1 MRPTG
6 KMAAA
11 AAVALAQSYH
21 SYQEMDCQ
29 ALIEQA
35 VRNVGG
41 QMDYRGS
48 NDMAR
53 NAAWL
58 GTLENAR
65 AEGKLAPGALLFIHE
80 DDESGL
86 PARYQ
91 GDGFGDFSH
100 VGMYVGENALTDT
113 DKQGKRRECDV
124 VHSSQSMG
132 RVCGSTLQNGWTH
145 VGLAQEIDYGAEV
158 KPGVTLGAEIGTE
171 GEVSGAAE
179 PVLGDAKSAFSA
191 VVRTPDGN
199 PVKLR
204 KRACKTEN
212 LYWKVQSGE
221 TVLVERQKGE
231 WSLVTAICTD
241 GVRRRAWMMSR
252 YLEG

>member
-1 MRPTG
+1 
-6 KMAAA
+6 MAAA

-113 DKQGKRRECDV
+113 DKNGQRRECDV

-132 RVCGSTLQNGWTH
+132 RVCGSTLQKYALANNWPAVCRALDSWKYAGGR
-145 VGLAQEIDYGAEV
+145 VLDGLI
-158 KPGVTLGAEIGTE
+158 
-171 GEVSGAAE
+171 
-179 PVLGDAKSAFSA
+179 F
-191 VVRTPDGN
+191 
-199 PVKLR
+199 
-204 KRACKTEN
+204 
-212 LYWKVQSGE
+212 
-221 TVLVERQKGE
+221 
-231 WSLVTAICTD
+231 
-241 GVRRRAWMMSR
+241 RRADER
-252 YLEG
+252 YLCETGKYMWLDE

>member
-86 PARYQ
+86 PAR
-91 GDGFGDFSH
+91 
-100 VGMYVGENALTDT
+100 
-113 DKQGKRRECDV
+113 
-124 VHSSQSMG
+124 
-132 RVCGSTLQNGWTH
+132 
-145 VGLAQEIDYGAEV
+145 
-158 KPGVTLGAEIGTE
+158 
-171 GEVSGAAE
+171 
-179 PVLGDAKSAFSA
+179 
-191 VVRTPDGN
+191 
-199 PVKLR
+199 
-204 KRACKTEN
+204 
-212 LYWKVQSGE
+212 
-221 TVLVERQKGE
+221 
-231 WSLVTAICTD
+231 
-241 GVRRRAWMMSR
+241 
-252 YLEG
+252 

>member
-53 NAAWL
+53 SAAWL

-65 AEGKLAPGALLFIHE
+65 AEGKLGA
-80 DDESGL
+80 
-86 PARYQ
+86 
-91 GDGFGDFSH
+91 
-100 VGMYVGENALTDT
+100 
-113 DKQGKRRECDV
+113 
-124 VHSSQSMG
+124 
-132 RVCGSTLQNGWTH
+132 
-145 VGLAQEIDYGAEV
+145 
-158 KPGVTLGAEIGTE
+158 
-171 GEVSGAAE
+171 
-179 PVLGDAKSAFSA
+179 GDAF
-191 VVRTPDGN
+191 VHP
-199 PVKLR
+199 
-204 KRACKTEN
+204 
-212 LYWKVQSGE
+212 
-221 TVLVERQKGE
+221 
-231 WSLVTAICTD
+231 
-241 GVRRRAWMMSR
+241 
-252 YLEG
+252 

>member
-41 QMDYRGS
+41 QMDCRGS
-48 NDMAR
+48 NHMAR
-53 NAAWL
+53 SAAWL

-65 AEGKLAPGALLFIHE
+65 AEGKLVPGALLFIHE

-113 DKQGKRRECDV
+113 DKTASAGNATWCTAPRAWAGC
-124 VHSSQSMG
+124 
-132 RVCGSTLQNGWTH
+132 
-145 VGLAQEIDYGAEV
+145 
-158 KPGVTLGAEIGTE
+158 
-171 GEVSGAAE
+171 AA
-179 PVLGDAKSAFSA
+179 P
-191 VVRTPDGN
+191 R
-199 PVKLR
+199 
-204 KRACKTEN
+204 CKTAGRT
-212 LYWKVQSGE
+212 W
-221 TVLVERQKGE
+221 
-231 WSLVTAICTD
+231 A
-241 GVRRRAWMMSR
+241 
-252 YLEG
+252 

>member
-58 GTLENAR
+58 GPLENAR
-65 AEGKLAPGALLFIHE
+65 AEGKLV
-80 DDESGL
+80 
-86 PARYQ
+86 PARKATQ
-91 GDGFGDFSH
+91 TKLS
-100 VGMYVGENALTDT
+100 
-113 DKQGKRRECDV
+113 
-124 VHSSQSMG
+124 
-132 RVCGSTLQNGWTH
+132 
-145 VGLAQEIDYGAEV
+145 
-158 KPGVTLGAEIGTE
+158 
-171 GEVSGAAE
+171 EVSRKMRPDFLNFTTA
-179 PVLGDAKSAFSA
+179 PMNILSQLGLWRYNINYLNTIKIG
-191 VVRTPDGN
+191 RLKNYLG
-199 PVKLR
+199 KLIGLI
-204 KRACKTEN
+204 KALN
-212 LYWKVQSGE
+212 SKV
-221 TVLVERQKGE
+221 
-231 WSLVTAICTD
+231 
-241 GVRRRAWMMSR
+241 M
-252 YLEG
+252 

>member
-100 VGMYVGENALTDT
+100 VG
-113 DKQGKRRECDV
+113 
-124 VHSSQSMG
+124 
-132 RVCGSTLQNGWTH
+132 
-145 VGLAQEIDYGAEV
+145 I
-158 KPGVTLGAEIGTE
+158 
-171 GEVSGAAE
+171 
-179 PVLGDAKSAFSA
+179 
-191 VVRTPDGN
+191 
-199 PVKLR
+199 
-204 KRACKTEN
+204 
-212 LYWKVQSGE
+212 
-221 TVLVERQKGE
+221 
-231 WSLVTAICTD
+231 
-241 GVRRRAWMMSR
+241 
-252 YLEG
+252 

>member
-53 NAAWL
+53 SAAWL

-100 VGMYVGENALTDT
+100 VGMYVGDH
-113 DKQGKRRECDV
+113 KMIHC
-124 VHSSQSMG
+124 
-132 RVCGSTLQNGWTH
+132 
-145 VGLAQEIDYGAEV
+145 
-158 KPGVTLGAEIGTE
+158 
-171 GEVSGAAE
+171 
-179 PVLGDAKSAFSA
+179 
-191 VVRTPDGN
+191 GN
-199 PVKLR
+199 PISY
-204 KRACKTEN
+204 ASIESN
-212 LYWKVQSGE
+212 YWKQHFYCFG
-221 TVLVERQKGE
+221 R
-231 WSLVTAICTD
+231 I
-241 GVRRRAWMMSR
+241 RN
-252 YLEG
+252 

>member
-65 AEGKLAPGALLFIHE
+65 AEGKLAPGRCCLSMRTTKAAFRPGIRGTA
-80 DDESGL
+80 SGTS
-86 PARYQ
+86 PMWACTW
-91 GDGFGDFSH
+91 G
-100 VGMYVGENALTDT
+100 
-113 DKQGKRRECDV
+113 
-124 VHSSQSMG
+124 
-132 RVCGSTLQNGWTH
+132 
-145 VGLAQEIDYGAEV
+145 
-158 KPGVTLGAEIGTE
+158 
-171 GEVSGAAE
+171 
-179 PVLGDAKSAFSA
+179 
-191 VVRTPDGN
+191 RTP
-199 PVKLR
+199 
-204 KRACKTEN
+204 
-212 LYWKVQSGE
+212 
-221 TVLVERQKGE
+221 
-231 WSLVTAICTD
+231 
-241 GVRRRAWMMSR
+241 
-252 YLEG
+252 